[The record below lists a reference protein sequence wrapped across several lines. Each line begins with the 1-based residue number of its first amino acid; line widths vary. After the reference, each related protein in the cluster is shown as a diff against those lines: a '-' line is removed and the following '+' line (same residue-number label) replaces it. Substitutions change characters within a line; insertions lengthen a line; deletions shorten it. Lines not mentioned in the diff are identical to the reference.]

1 MQGVFMGHLSF
12 YNKNQ
17 IRDKLLLVLIFAA
30 GEVIEWQGYGIGSE
44 REYTYSRRYGWMKK
58 INRKFLRLIFY
69 KRNPDS
75 GEQET
80 VMSMLLGPRKQE
92 NSSM

>member
-44 REYTYSRRYGWMKK
+44 REYTYSRRFGWMK
-58 INRKFLRLIFY
+58 
-69 KRNPDS
+69 RNPGS

>member
-17 IRDKLLLVLIFAA
+17 IRDKLLLVLIFAS
-30 GEVIEWQGYGIGSE
+30 GEVTEWQGYGIGSE
-44 REYTYSRRYGWMKK
+44 REYTYSRRFGWMKK
-58 INRKFLRLIFY
+58 INRKFLRLIFD

-80 VMSMLLGPRKQE
+80 VMSMLRGPRKQE

>member
-1 MQGVFMGHLSF
+1 MGHLSF

-17 IRDKLLLVLIFAA
+17 IRDKLLLVLIF
-30 GEVIEWQGYGIGSE
+30 Y
-44 REYTYSRRYGWMKK
+44 KK
-58 INRKFLRLIFY
+58 
-69 KRNPDS
+69 NPDS

>member
-1 MQGVFMGHLSF
+1 
-12 YNKNQ
+12 
-17 IRDKLLLVLIFAA
+17 
-30 GEVIEWQGYGIGSE
+30 
-44 REYTYSRRYGWMKK
+44 MKK